1 VAEHSIQSILQT
13 GRSSLLSLLPL
24 LKILMVVPP
33 FVSSPPLIGLPFT
46 AAVEAA
52 VACLHSP
59 HWGYASTGAQR
70 AQVLR
75 KLGTLIESRK
85 EELARLDS
93 LDQGKPLRESLADM
107 GDAIACCAHFAEL
120 AEQRDAHQNE
130 VIENGTGGD
139 FTTTIVLEPIGV
151 VAAITPWNYP
161 MLMAVWKVIPALAA
175 GCTVVLK
182 PSELSP
188 LSCILFGELC
198 TEAGAPPGAVNVVN
212 GLGPDAGGPLS
223 NHPKIDKISFTGS
236 QRASRRLS
244 TCHRML

>member
-1 VAEHSIQSILQT
+1 MLMVFLLSIL
-13 GRSSLLSLLPL
+13 
-24 LKILMVVPP
+24 ILT
-33 FVSSPPLIGLPFT
+33 FLTT

-52 VACLHSP
+52 IACLNSP
-59 HWGYASTGAQR
+59 NWGYASTGAQR

-75 KLGTLIESRK
+75 KLGTLIEARK
-85 EELARLDS
+85 DELARLDS
-93 LDQGKPLRESLADM
+93 LDQGKPLREAQADM
-107 GDAIACCAHFAEL
+107 GDAISCCAHFATL
-120 AEQRDAHQNE
+120 AEERDAHQHE
-130 VIENGTGGD
+130 IIENGTGGD

-182 PSELSP
+182 PSELAP

-212 GLGPDAGGPLS
+212 GLGSDAGAALS

-236 QRASRRLS
+236 VSF
-244 TCHRML
+244 H